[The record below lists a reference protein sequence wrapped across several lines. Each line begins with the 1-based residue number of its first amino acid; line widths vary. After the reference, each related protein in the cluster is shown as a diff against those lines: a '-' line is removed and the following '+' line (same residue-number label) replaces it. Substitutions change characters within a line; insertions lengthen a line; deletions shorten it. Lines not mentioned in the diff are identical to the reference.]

1 MRGKC
6 GRERNGFDVV
16 DPLLAQD
23 GNEIEWRWSD
33 VDGKIKATNKF
44 TINVWTRGDGMA
56 TVLNARTEHAESIFG
71 DSESYTDVYDCRKE
85 LSGKDL

>member
-1 MRGKC
+1 ML
-6 GRERNGFDVV
+6 
-16 DPLLAQD
+16 LLAQD

-71 DSESYTDVYDCRKE
+71 DSESYADVYDCRKE